1 MLHKYP
7 TPKDWRNVRF
17 LDEVHLGYGLSGRIY
32 VTRCSSEVTCP
43 DYMQLENESKPVD
56 EKKVHAW
63 VAVGYGYKSL
73 LYFYDAGNSNGAMT
87 IETYLPLLKEEVGT
101 WLKHWVL
108 EEDGAKGHGRGKN
121 SPITK
126 WKDANGISYY
136 FNHPYSP
143 DLALIENC
151 WIAPK
156 SYLRKSGYYIDEM
169 VKEIAL
175 EGWDALKEKKINAWC
190 DSMPQRL
197 RDVIAMKGQLTGW

>member
-73 LYFYDAGNSNGAMT
+73 LYFYDVGNSNGVMT

-101 WLKHWVL
+101 WPKHWVL
-108 EEDGAKGHGRGKN
+108 KEDGAKGYGRGKN

-136 FNHPYSP
+136 FNHLYSP

-156 SYLRKSGYYIDEM
+156 SHLRKSGHYIDEM